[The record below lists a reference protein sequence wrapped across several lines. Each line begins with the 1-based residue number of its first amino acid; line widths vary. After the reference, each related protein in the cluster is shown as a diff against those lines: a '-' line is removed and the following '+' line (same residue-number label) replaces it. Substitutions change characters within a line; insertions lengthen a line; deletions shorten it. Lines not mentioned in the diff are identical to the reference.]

1 MKPISVLSAEGGPK
15 ARPVLAAVSI
25 AGAVFVLLL
34 FGLGSVA
41 FAQECPVTDLTC
53 VTDTVGGPA
62 NDVGPTTDDIKG
74 TVQDTVSQAADDV
87 QGVLDGLIGPGEPPG
102 GGGGGGPG
110 GGNHDGPG
118 GGRGD
123 GNGNQGGGSSGGG
136 VRAHTIGGASV
147 LAREGGGLLP
157 GAATDRKGST
167 NPSAPTPGA
176 ATRLREA
183 ATGIALPLLIVLAAV
198 LLFTAVQDR
207 LDRREPRLALAPVT
221 GDVVTFR

>member
-25 AGAVFVLLL
+25 ACAAFVLLL

-41 FAQECPVTDLTC
+41 FAQECSVTDLTC

-62 NDVGPTTDDIKG
+62 NGVGPTTDDIKG
-74 TVQDTVSQAADDV
+74 TVQDTASQAADDV

-118 GGRGD
+118 DGRGD

-136 VRAHTIGGASV
+136 VRAPAIGGASV
-147 LAREGGGLLP
+147 LAREGGGLLL

-183 ATGIALPLLIVLAAV
+183 ATGIALPLLIVLAAL